1 MNIKIK
7 REQRLH
13 FTYGTRFSQINQ
25 HVPQNIICGIHI
37 SKLSTL
43 YLLMLHMIGLQGI
56 LVSLDMS
63 RKLTRLGVMCIK
75 GATTWFLLYM
85 HSFKTIL
92 FQIGIKVFSWYFL
105 WTSTTPPRS
114 TLSIITTSVLP
125 SSTNSTLC
133 AVQSQTRSGLW
144 IA

>member
-1 MNIKIK
+1 M
-7 REQRLH
+7 H

-25 HVPQNIICGIHI
+25 HVPQNIICGSHI

-43 YLLMLHMIGLQGI
+43 YLLTLHMIGLQGI
-56 LVSLDMS
+56 LVSFDMS
-63 RKLTRLGVMCIK
+63 RKMTRLGVMCIK

-105 WTSTTPPRS
+105 WTSTAPSRS
-114 TLSIITTSVLP
+114 ALSIVNRSALSIITTSVLP
-125 SSTNSTLC
+125 SSNNSTLC